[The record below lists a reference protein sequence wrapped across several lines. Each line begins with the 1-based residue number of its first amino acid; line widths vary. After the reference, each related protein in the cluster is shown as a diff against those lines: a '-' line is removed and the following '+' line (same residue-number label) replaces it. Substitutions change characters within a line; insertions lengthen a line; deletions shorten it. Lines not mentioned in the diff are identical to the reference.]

1 MPYSYTNEAV
11 DYKYIVTDLLSDKI
25 LAEIPFE
32 GVSFTRALR
41 DAGSFSGSIP
51 VIPDNDYLDLYET
64 TLPAKTALY
73 ILRNGVCVW
82 GGIIWSRTYNIIT
95 RTLDVNASEFTS
107 YFSRR
112 VAWKTWNQEYNV
124 KVSTTS
130 TANQLKIDVVGGGFP
145 FTAAMPIQLNMQAD
159 FNKLSNFYTINASPT
174 PNAIT
179 CYVTADSEALNSA
192 TLTDEPATINV
203 QVDTYD
209 YLRKLVEYLNFDFS
223 EIDFPNT
230 EIAPEYNIFSDITN
244 YSRASS
250 TATIT
255 LSNPHTIVPG
265 QIVTISG
272 VPSPGFSGKKEVL
285 SVPSDT
291 TFTYQSLGVNL
302 ATQTVTGTEKQ
313 ITRLSVTKVSTE
325 SLVHDVKMTLSST
338 HSALVGDI
346 VVVADVER
354 DLDGTHIITAV
365 TSNTITYQTVAVR
378 ARVEEE
384 ESGTASVGPK
394 AEYSSYGSYTK
405 NSNIGIVV
413 KTPNDATYSAKFIPT
428 ATLRG
433 SDLTNLGEHLE
444 KYSNTVDGFE
454 YRVDCAYTQSTN
466 RFSKTLVVL
475 PLDPF
480 SVLTP
485 EELEALGGP
494 PYDLTVFGAEKLVF
508 EHPGNILEAT
518 MEENT
523 NDAATR
529 FWVQGQNEDGVN
541 SSAGDPY
548 AGVAMSSMLAD
559 GWPILDEVETYDS
572 DDEYVLAEYATRYLE
587 ESTPP
592 LSNFAVTVNGS
603 VTPVVGSYSPGD
615 WCSVIIDDAFVQLR
629 MASGLEPRDQVLVR
643 KIDSYTVKVPASPT
657 YPETVELQLIRESQ
671 VDKLGN

>member
-11 DYKYIVTDLLSDKI
+11 DYKYIVTDLLSDSI

-32 GVSFTRALR
+32 NVSYTRALR
-41 DAGSFSGSIP
+41 DAGTFSGSIP
-51 VIPDNDYLDLYET
+51 VIADNDYLDLYET
-64 TLPAKTALY
+64 TLPGKTALY

-95 RTLDVNASEFTS
+95 RSLEVNGSEFTS

-124 KVSTTS
+124 QVSTTA
-130 TANQLKIDVVGGGFP
+130 TPNELKISVVGGGFP
-145 FTAAMPIQLNMQAD
+145 FTAGMPVKLNMQAN
-159 FNKLSNFYTINASPT
+159 FNKLSDFYTVNASPT

-192 TLTDEPATINV
+192 TLTNEPATITV

-230 EIAPEYNIFSDITN
+230 EIAPEYNIFSDIVK
-244 YSRASS
+244 YSRTNSV
-250 TATIT
+250 ATIT
-255 LSNPHTIVPG
+255 LSDPHILVPG
-265 QIVTISG
+265 QIITISG
-272 VPSPGFSGKKEVL
+272 IPAPGFSGKQEVI

-291 TFTYQSLGVNL
+291 TFTYSTLGVNV
-302 ATQTVTGTEKQ
+302 AEQTVTGTEKQ
-313 ITRLSVTKVSTE
+313 IVRLSVTKVSET
-325 SLVHDVKMTLSST
+325 SLVYDVKLFLSST
-338 HSALVGDI
+338 HTANVGDI
-346 VVVADVER
+346 VVVTDLDR
-354 DLDGTHIITAV
+354 DLDGTHIITAK
-365 TSNTITYQTVAVR
+365 TSDTITYQTVAVR

-384 ESGTASVGPK
+384 ESGTAEVGPK

-405 NSNIGIVV
+405 NSNVGLVV
-413 KTPNDATYSAKFIPT
+413 KTPNDATYSAKYILT
-428 ATLRG
+428 TTLRG
-433 SDLTNLGEHLE
+433 SDLTNIGEHLE
-444 KYSNTVDGFE
+444 KYSNTIDGFE
-454 YRVDCAYTQSTN
+454 YRVDCTYNQTTN
-466 RFSKTLVVL
+466 RFTKTLVVI
-475 PLDPF
+475 PLDPL
-480 SVLTP
+480 SVLTS
-485 EELEALGGP
+485 EELEAIGDP
-494 PYDLTVFGAEKLVF
+494 PYDPSVFGAEKLVF

-518 MEENT
+518 MEENA
-523 NDAATR
+523 NDSATR

-548 AGVAMSSMLAD
+548 SGVAMSSLLAD

-592 LSNFAVTVNGS
+592 VSNFSITVNGS
-603 VTPVVGSYSPGD
+603 VTPVVGTYAPGD
-615 WCSVIIDDAFVQLR
+615 WCSVIIDDVFVQLR
-629 MASGLEPRDQVLVR
+629 MASGLEPREQVLVR
-643 KIDSYTVKVPASPT
+643 KIDAYTVKVPASPT